1 MLKRNYRRLLSRH
14 TSLRIGGPA
23 FCWLEP
29 EGFDDILEAISLAG
43 LDNRSLTVI
52 GNGTNLLA
60 QDKGFDGLI
69 MNLGGKFDSI
79 EKETNEIVMVG
90 AATPIAQLVN
100 RCAEFGLSGC
110 EFLSG
115 IPGSFGGSVFMNAG
129 VRDIGNPGACRE
141 IKDII
146 VDVDVVDLKDKTRK
160 NIKADEIGFRY
171 RSSGL
176 DGKCILGARIRLEK
190 EATSVINGRIDSFM
204 KTRQWIQKL
213 SFPSAGSVFKN
224 PDASTPAGKL
234 IDECGLKGAQAGGA
248 EISRVHANF
257 IVNTGNAMAKDVL
270 ELIRL
275 AKGAVKGRFDIDLE
289 LELKII

>member
-1 MLKRNYRRLLSRH
+1 
-14 TSLRIGGPA
+14 
-23 FCWLEP
+23 
-29 EGFDDILEAISLAG
+29 
-43 LDNRSLTVI
+43 VV
-52 GNGTNLLA
+52 GNGTNLLV
-60 QDKGFDGLI
+60 QDKGFDGLV
-69 MNLGGKFDSI
+69 MYLGREFDYI
-79 EKETNEIVMVG
+79 EKESDEIVKVG
-90 AATPIAQLVN
+90 AATPLAQVVN

-129 VRDIGNPGACRE
+129 VRDIGDTGVYRE

-160 NIKADEIGFRY
+160 NMKVDEMGFGY
-171 RSSGL
+171 RSCGL
-176 DGKCILGARIRLEK
+176 NGKCILGARIRLEK
-190 EATSVINGRIDSFM
+190 NKTSAINSRIDSFM
-204 KTRQWIQKL
+204 KARQWIQEL

-224 PDASTPAGKL
+224 PDSSTPAGRL

-275 AKGAVKGRFDIDLE
+275 ARGAVKDRFGIELE

>member
-1 MLKRNYRRLLSRH
+1 MLKRNYKRLLSQH

-29 EGFDDILEAISLAG
+29 GDFDDVLEAISLAD
-43 LDNRSLTVI
+43 LDKRPLTVV
-52 GNGTNLLA
+52 GNGTNLLVH
-60 QDKGFDGLI
+60 DKGFDGLI
-69 MNLGGKFDSI
+69 MNLSREFDSI
-79 EKETNEIVMVG
+79 EKETGEIVRVG
-90 AATPIAQLVN
+90 AATPLAQVVN
-100 RCAEFGLSGC
+100 RCAEFGLRGC

-129 VRDIGNPGACRE
+129 VRDIGDTERYRE

-146 VDVDVVDLKDKTRK
+146 VDVDVVDLKNKTRK
-160 NIKADEIGFRY
+160 NMKVDEMGFGY

-190 EATSVINGRIDSFM
+190 DTTSAVNSRIDSFM
-204 KTRQWIQKL
+204 KARQWIQKL

-224 PDASTPAGKL
+224 PDASTPAGRL

-257 IVNTGNAMAKDVL
+257 IVNTGDAMAKDVL

-275 AKGAVKGRFDIDLE
+275 AREAVKGRFGIDLE